1 MFDDELHDLCLS
13 PNKIWVI
20 KLRRMGEG
28 GCGTCD
34 TCGEK
39 REAYRVLVGKLE
51 VLSPAGEMVY
61 VWVNTKMVLKE
72 TG

>member
-1 MFDDELHDLCLS
+1 
-13 PNKIWVI
+13 
-20 KLRRMGEG
+20 MGEG

-34 TCGEK
+34 TYGEK
-39 REAYRVLVGKLE
+39 REPYRVLVGKLE
-51 VLSPAGEMVY
+51 VLSPLGEVVY